1 MTFSYKHQKTGK
13 QEVSRT
19 HHHIMLRYL
28 IQIHVMIDIKW
39 QDILSID
46 VITK

>member
-1 MTFSYKHQKTGK
+1 MTFSYKHQKTEK

-19 HHHIMLRYL
+19 YHHIVLRYL

-39 QDILSID
+39 QDISSID